1 MDGDEREDLVLVA
14 REGFDLAVDG
24 PEQDAE
30 REWHA
35 PTLPVP
41 SMRLALLEHAVGVAK
56 DGNHDANRMLG
67 TGRAPERA
75 PGGHRNYPSAI
86 RLIAPRRR
94 SHSAPIASRARAVSP
109 RRDPIAR

>member
-56 DGNHDANRMLG
+56 DGHRDANRMLG
-67 TGRAPERA
+67 TGRAPE
-75 PGGHRNYPSAI
+75 NYPSAI
-86 RLIAPRRR
+86 RLIAARRR
-94 SHSAPIASRARAVSP
+94 SHSAPIASSARAVSP